1 MSVSGLRSSLQVPR
15 DRDHVLLALAL
26 FSAPALAWRENAPV
40 LESGGEVDR
49 TDLGGL
55 PSEYLE
61 SNQTGIHP
69 RPLCSRRCAHHPD
82 PQSTT
87 WTALVSGKEP
97 DSQRG

>member
-55 PSEYLE
+55 PNEF
-61 SNQTGIHP
+61 TGK
-69 RPLCSRRCAHHPD
+69 RKRYF
-82 PQSTT
+82 
-87 WTALVSGKEP
+87 LVSLFICT
-97 DSQRG
+97 